1 MHRITLLFLLCFI
14 YTNSFSQFSKSE
26 TAPPGIRWQYKKSEN
41 FKVFF
46 PKELDSIA
54 NYTISFLEKNINNI
68 KVNPNDKIRRSRIIL
83 HNQNSIPNAF
93 VTSSPR
99 RSEFYVNAKAESPHF
114 VHNNN

>member
-54 NYTISFLEKNINNI
+54 NYTISFLENNINPFLSHILQFSCDNI
-68 KVNPNDKIRRSRIIL
+68 NYHCK
-83 HNQNSIPNAF
+83 
-93 VTSSPR
+93 
-99 RSEFYVNAKAESPHF
+99 
-114 VHNNN
+114 